1 MNAQDKEIAM
11 LKSLVTSLTQEIE
24 DLKLKTLVGQANIGI
39 PTEFTGNSSGASPQT
54 NPPSLETG
62 RQATKG
68 KQVYSVS
75 RSSVV
80 SDRKYNLV
88 IYGIPE
94 CDKGTLRVRRLKTD
108 TINVSTVITNLDSS
122 IHPQCVRDCF
132 RLGKYNDNGSP
143 RPILAKINRSADVSS
158 ILSKRGSLNKPIS
171 IKPDL
176 SLEDRR
182 LEAILLKE
190 RWSLIQS
197 GTNRRDIKIRNKYL
211 FVTNKLYCQVK
222 GSELIFDKCSC
233 SQASEFEDTQHDP
246 IVFAATL
253 NDVNPPSS
261 QSSD

>member
-1 MNAQDKEIAM
+1 MLPLKPILLPWRLGDKLPKENRVHSA
-11 LKSLVTSLTQEIE
+11 
-24 DLKLKTLVGQANIGI
+24 
-39 PTEFTGNSSGASPQT
+39 
-54 NPPSLETG
+54 
-62 RQATKG
+62 
-68 KQVYSVS
+68 S
-75 RSSVV
+75 RSSV
-80 SDRKYNLV
+80 SDSKYNLV
-88 IYGIPE
+88 IYGIPD
-94 CDKGTLRVRRLKTD
+94 CDKGTLRFRRLETD
-108 TINVSTVITNLDSS
+108 TINVPTVITNLDSS

-132 RLGKYNDNGSP
+132 RLGKYNDNGRP
-143 RPILAKINRSADVSS
+143 RPILAKLSQSADVSS

-197 GTNRRDIKIRNKYL
+197 GTNRRNIKIRNKCL

-233 SQASEFEDTQHDP
+233 SQANEFEDTQHDP

-261 QSSD
+261 QSSN